1 MRSAYSPFTFLCCCL
16 VVNVTPVRGVWIS
29 IIIIIMTWT
38 PGDFIKPEPTLSVE
52 ATRDHILNE
61 LYRYFK
67 TSAISTKT
75 DRFLRIK
82 THTSIDEETLGDIIF
97 DILHAYLADSRS
109 FLRDL
114 LPDNIEPAFFD
125 EVIGYIAEDT
135 LPDSSTTI
143 LSLWPPEADSD
154 SDSEEAPLVDVSFW
168 DVTIPVPIHVVF
180 SGLALVAAWLLA
192 NTLYCTPYA

>member
-1 MRSAYSPFTFLCCCL
+1 
-16 VVNVTPVRGVWIS
+16 
-29 IIIIIMTWT
+29 MTWT
-38 PGDFIKPEPTLSVE
+38 PGDFIKPDPTLSVE

-67 TSAISTKT
+67 DSASSTKT

-143 LSLWPPEADSD
+143 LSLWLPEVEVEEEAEAEA
-154 SDSEEAPLVDVSFW
+154 EEAPLVDVSFW

-180 SGLALVAAWLLA
+180 SGLAVTAAWLLA